1 MLPMQGA
8 WGSIP
13 GQGSRSHM
21 LQLRPNTVKEEKKKL
36 KKKKDHKYRI
46 AHANLKI
53 NSTEITCL
61 ESSELM
67 ILGMDFKH

>member
-21 LQLRPNTVKEEKKKL
+21 LHLRPNTVKEINKNKYFL
-36 KKKKDHKYRI
+36 KKNLTCNEGDAGSTPGWETKI
-46 AHANLKI
+46 PHAR
-53 NSTEITCL
+53 
-61 ESSELM
+61 
-67 ILGMDFKH
+67 G